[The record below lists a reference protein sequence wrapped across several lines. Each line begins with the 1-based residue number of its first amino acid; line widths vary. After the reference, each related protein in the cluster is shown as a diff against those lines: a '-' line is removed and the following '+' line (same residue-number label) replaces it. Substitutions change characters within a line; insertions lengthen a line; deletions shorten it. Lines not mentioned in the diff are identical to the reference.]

1 MVIILLISTLFYFHF
16 YACYD
21 KRNNKRGLRFSM
33 YDGIT
38 MDGSM
43 QLLLFAFSAS
53 DDWDIHQ
60 TIRLFIPLIT
70 SPSSQLH
77 AYYLP
82 IIDDT
87 YTINEPINEIV

>member
-43 QLLLFAFSAS
+43 QLLLFAFSAF
-53 DDWDIHQ
+53 DDWDIH
-60 TIRLFIPLIT
+60 RLSDSLFHLLPLH
-70 SPSSQLH
+70 LH
-77 AYYLP
+77 NFTPTTYL
-82 IIDDT
+82 
-87 YTINEPINEIV
+87 